1 MGNDD
6 RENMTRIMQAVI
18 PAPAFSG
25 VKELIKKAVGSD
37 WEELTH
43 RIPTL

>member
-6 RENMTRIMQAVI
+6 RANIILIMQTAI

-25 VKELIKKAVGSD
+25 GAKELIK
-37 WEELTH
+37 
-43 RIPTL
+43 

>member
-1 MGNDD
+1 MI
-6 RENMTRIMQAVI
+6 RIMQAVI

-25 VKELIKKAVGSD
+25 TKELIRKAVGND
-37 WEELTH
+37 WDELTH